1 MNLYYSN
8 PLFHLFV
15 KHFRC
20 LKQYEERV
28 RLQST
33 FNSQPHFPD
42 HKSSHDSQQ
51 MMAERQ
57 QSSLLSSE
65 SWGLGSLW
73 SMVTFG
79 WFGNTQQNP
88 KENSCERVKEGTAVV
103 STTMASSVD
112 KTSESTE
119 VHVCVVD
126 QKEKRR
132 LEIMQ
137 EMSDY
142 LHRHTEECK
151 SLLPVVGLST
161 RGPSRVTFGAKLTRR
176 IKQIKSRVLSHVM
189 EGSVLEI
196 EGQEG
201 FESDCCGSRIAD
213 LACLEMASHD
223 HTCVGEEDE
232 VGDWFQYKISEFEP
246 NLCSF
251 SSDQSELSYH
261 FYPIIGLQDHN
272 KVASAIDRLSLLIQG
287 SPLATVLQTIER
299 LTHTYDHVLGTD
311 YHLDRN
317 LDALSHSMKT
327 RWKQIISGV
336 VNEVVNE
343 LQELRETISLSDFIR
358 YHSTSSY
365 TCTNQCNSTIKREKM
380 SIVIEDSHSSIENSA
395 YERSSTELD
404 DRFHVHKQAKQNERF
419 SNKYRSSRFEIDS
432 FHHFDDIHVPRDG
445 ENGPALSSELGQELL
460 GMLRMAR
467 LKVRQEQQ
475 QGRVDTRVRDSEVSR
490 VGGTVQSAVEER
502 ERSEEAASDTQAQS
516 GE

>member
-1 MNLYYSN
+1 
-8 PLFHLFV
+8 
-15 KHFRC
+15 
-20 LKQYEERV
+20 
-28 RLQST
+28 
-33 FNSQPHFPD
+33 
-42 HKSSHDSQQ
+42 
-51 MMAERQ
+51 MAERQ

-73 SMVTFG
+73 STVTFG
-79 WFGNTQQNP
+79 WFGNPQQNS
-88 KENSCERVKEGTAVV
+88 KENSCEHVKEGTAV

-112 KTSESTE
+112 ETSESTE
-119 VHVCVVD
+119 VHVRVD

-132 LEIMQ
+132 LEFMQ

-161 RGPSRVTFGAKLTRR
+161 RGPSRVTFGAKLTHR

-189 EGSVLEI
+189 EGSALKVKV
-196 EGQEG
+196 QEG
-201 FESDCCGSRIAD
+201 LESDCCGSKIAD

-223 HTCVGEEDE
+223 HTCVGEADE
-232 VGDWFQYKISEFEP
+232 GGDWFQYKVSEFEP
-246 NLCSF
+246 NLYSF

-272 KVASAIDRLSLLIQG
+272 KVANAIDRLSLIIQG
-287 SPLATVLQTIER
+287 SLLATFLQTIER
-299 LTHTYDHVLGTD
+299 LTHTYDHILGTD

-317 LDALSHSMKT
+317 LDAFSHSMKT

-336 VNEVVNE
+336 VSEVVNE
-343 LQELRETISLSDFIR
+343 LQELRVMMSLSDFIR
-358 YHSTSSY
+358 YHGTSSS
-365 TCTNQCNSTIKREKM
+365 TCTNPRDSTIERE
-380 SIVIEDSHSSIENSA
+380 SLSTVSEDSHTSIENSA
-395 YERSSTELD
+395 YTCKCSTTESD
-404 DRFHVHKQAKQNERF
+404 DHFHVHKQAKQNERF
-419 SNKYRSSRFEIDS
+419 SNKCRSSRFEIDS

-445 ENGPALSSELGQELL
+445 VNGPPLSSELGQELL

-475 QGRVDTRVRDSEVSR
+475 RGRVDTCVRNSEVSR
-490 VGGTVQSAVEER
+490 VGETVQSAVEER

-516 GE
+516 GD